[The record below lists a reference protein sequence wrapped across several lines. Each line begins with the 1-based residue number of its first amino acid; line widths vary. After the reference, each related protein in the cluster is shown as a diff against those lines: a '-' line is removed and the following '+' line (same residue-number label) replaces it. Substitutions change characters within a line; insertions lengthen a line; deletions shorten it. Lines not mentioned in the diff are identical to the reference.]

1 MHFFEKGLSKH
12 PAQIRRQLKQT
23 QSENEQLHT
32 RCRELCQERESW
44 EAKQHLHTAQLKKLF
59 ARIEELRATAGVDPD
74 NTCPEAAASCL
85 APLEKTVAKLDCLL
99 QMTDLASKRHRHR
112 TLRILTRFVMSAGER
127 RATQLK
133 RRSFFAWR
141 GLLYQ
146 TMHQLA
152 ATCRM
157 GRTLQVWRGLLSE
170 RMQSLVQ
177 TMDQF
182 KARHR
187 VQRTLQAWH
196 SLPSQRMDSWV
207 SKLASKHHMHKT
219 LQAWRNLPRKIMQHL
234 ACKLV
239 AKHHMLNKLQA
250 WRAQQSQG
258 GAWRALSTRLVT
270 RAPLTHTRR
279 FRRMLGWHR
288 HFVRARQRFFFVHWR
303 ETVRVQHYR
312 LRRRSLASRRV
323 DWLRAKH
330 AWRVWS
336 EDYAYGAQ
344 RTAQLAMLIFRQA
357 ILQVCTAL
365 GYVAPVSDADTV
377 AWYYEAALETQ
388 ACVGMHLSAHCT
400 AILHQ
405 RMCGLGVQGG
415 LAFDAAHRVL
425 QWAQGGD
432 LLVMVKR
439 VVAMVYGEYGHV
451 YRAVAAVGMQDALGG
466 V

>member
-1 MHFFEKGLSKH
+1 MFFAERLSNH

-23 QSENEQLHT
+23 QNENEQLHT

-74 NTCPEAAASCL
+74 NTCPEAAAWCL
-85 APLEKTVAKLDCLL
+85 APMEKTVAKLDCLL

-157 GRTLQVWRGLLSE
+157 GRTLQVWRGLQSQ

-177 TMDQF
+177 TIDQF
-182 KARHR
+182 TARHR
-187 VQRTLQAWH
+187 VQKTLQAWQ
-196 SLPSQRMDSWV
+196 SLPSQRMQKLV
-207 SKLASKHHMHKT
+207 SKLASKHRMHKT
-219 LQAWRNLPRKIMQHL
+219 LQAWRSLPRKIMQHL
-234 ACKLV
+234 AWKLM
-239 AKHHMLNKLQA
+239 AKHHVLNKLQA
-250 WRAQQSQG
+250 WRAQQSQP
-258 GAWRALSTRLVT
+258 GAWRELSTRLVT

-279 FRRMLGWHR
+279 LRRMLGWHR
-288 HFVRARQRFFFVHWR
+288 HFVRARQRFFFLQWR
-303 ETVRVQHYR
+303 QAVGVQQYR
-312 LRRRSLASRRV
+312 LRHTSLASRRV

-357 ILQVCTAL
+357 ILQVCAAL
-365 GYVAPVSDADTV
+365 GYIAPVSDADTV
-377 AWYYEAALETQ
+377 AWYYDAALETQ
-388 ACVGMHLSAHCT
+388 ACVGMHLSAQCT

-405 RMCGLGVQGG
+405 RLCGLGMQGG
-415 LAFDAAHRVL
+415 LAFDAAYRVL

-451 YRAVAAVGMQDALGG
+451 YRAVVAVGMQDALGG

>member
-1 MHFFEKGLSKH
+1 M
-12 PAQIRRQLKQT
+12 
-23 QSENEQLHT
+23 
-32 RCRELCQERESW
+32 
-44 EAKQHLHTAQLKKLF
+44 
-59 ARIEELRATAGVDPD
+59 
-74 NTCPEAAASCL
+74 
-85 APLEKTVAKLDCLL
+85 EKTVAKLDCLL
-99 QMTDLASKRHRHR
+99 QMTDVASKRHRHR

-152 ATCRM
+152 ARHHVQ
-157 GRTLQVWRGLLSE
+157 RRLQAWRGLQSQ

-177 TMDQF
+177 TIDQF
-182 KARHR
+182 TARHR
-187 VQRTLQAWH
+187 VQRTLQAWQ
-196 SLPSQRMDSWV
+196 SLPSQRMQKLV
-207 SKLASKHHMHKT
+207 SKLASKNRMHKT
-219 LQAWRNLPRKIMQHL
+219 LQAWRSLPRKIMQHL
-234 ACKLV
+234 ACKLM

-250 WRAQQSQG
+250 WRAQQSQP
-258 GAWRALSTRLVT
+258 GAWRELSTRLVT

-279 FRRMLGWHR
+279 LRRMLGWQR
-288 HFVRARQRFFFVHWR
+288 HFVRARQRFFFLQWR
-303 ETVRVQHYR
+303 QAVGVQQYR
-312 LRRRSLASRRV
+312 LRHTSLASRRV
-323 DWLRAKH
+323 DWLRAKR

-357 ILQVCTAL
+357 ILQVCAAL
-365 GYVAPVSDADTV
+365 GYIAPISDADTV
-377 AWYYEAALETQ
+377 AWYYDAALETQ
-388 ACVGMHLSAHCT
+388 ACVGMHLKAHCT

-405 RMCGLGVQGG
+405 RMCGLGMQGG
-415 LAFDAAHRVL
+415 LAFDAAYRLL

-439 VVAMVYGEYGHV
+439 VVAMVYGGYGHV
-451 YRAVAAVGMQDALGG
+451 YRAVVAVGMQDALGG

>member
-1 MHFFEKGLSKH
+1 M
-12 PAQIRRQLKQT
+12 
-23 QSENEQLHT
+23 
-32 RCRELCQERESW
+32 
-44 EAKQHLHTAQLKKLF
+44 
-59 ARIEELRATAGVDPD
+59 
-74 NTCPEAAASCL
+74 
-85 APLEKTVAKLDCLL
+85 EKTVAKLDSLL

-146 TMHQLA
+146 TMHQLVA
-152 ATCRM
+152 RHHM
-157 GRTLQVWRGLLSE
+157 QRTLQAWRGLWSE
-170 RMQSLVQ
+170 RMQSLVSKLASRQ
-177 TMDQF
+177 C
-182 KARHR
+182 
-187 VQRTLQAWH
+187 VQRTLQAW
-196 SLPSQRMDSWV
+196 RC
-207 SKLASKHHMHKT
+207 
-219 LQAWRNLPRKIMQHL
+219 LPRKIMQNL
-234 ACKLV
+234 ASKLM

-250 WRAQQSQG
+250 WRTQQSHR
-258 GAWRALSTRLVT
+258 GAWHELSTRLVT

-279 FRRMLGWHR
+279 LRRMLGWHR
-288 HFVRARQRFFFVHWR
+288 HFVRARRRCFFLHWR
-303 ETVRVQHYR
+303 QAVCVQQHR
-312 LRRRSLASRRV
+312 LCRAHLASRRV
-323 DWLRAKH
+323 DWLRAKR

-357 ILQVCTAL
+357 ILQVCAAL
-365 GYVAPVSDADTV
+365 GYVSPVSDADTV

-388 ACVGMHLSAHCT
+388 ACVGMHLSAQCT

-405 RMCGLGVQGG
+405 RMCGFGMQGG
-415 LAFDAAHRVL
+415 LAFDAAYRVL

-451 YRAVAAVGMQDALGG
+451 YRAVVAVGMQDALGG